1 MGVLYVLLNNKY
13 DLMVE
18 FLLNYWFIA
27 TIVLI
32 CVIVIAIPQI
42 RDGVKAVFDLFKR
55 KEKEFKVEFPDETVT
70 FEEKKKSKYFDV
82 VKIHA
87 TTHSYGV
94 SAEYKWLKKKYPK
107 YDKIIQSLC
116 QITLDDGEKVFF
128 DKMDISK
135 NRKGKSV
142 QKTIWFDI
150 TDFITGASV
159 PFKGESDAYAVN
171 TIKGLY
177 QE

>member
-1 MGVLYVLLNNKY
+1 MGMLYVLLNNKY

-27 TIVLI
+27 AIALI

-55 KEKEFKVEFPDETVT
+55 KEKEFKVEFSDETVT

-107 YDKIIQSLC
+107 YDRIMQSLC
-116 QITLDDGEKVFF
+116 QITLDDGEKVFLT
-128 DKMDISK
+128 KWIL
-135 NRKGKSV
+135 V
-142 QKTIWFDI
+142 KTERGSWY
-150 TDFITGASV
+150 
-159 PFKGESDAYAVN
+159 KRLY
-171 TIKGLY
+171 GLT
-177 QE
+177 